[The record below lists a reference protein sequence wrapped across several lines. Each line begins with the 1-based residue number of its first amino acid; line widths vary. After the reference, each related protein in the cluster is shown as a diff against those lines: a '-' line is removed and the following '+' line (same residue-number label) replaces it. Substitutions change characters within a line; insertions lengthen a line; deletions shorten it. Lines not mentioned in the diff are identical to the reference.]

1 MNVKQ
6 LWHNETLQEFLED
19 KMAVLG
25 AVVLLV
31 LVALAI
37 YPQLVASQDP
47 YDLASLDLAN
57 SYKAP
62 GESGLLGTDDQGRD
76 IFSAILFGLR
86 ISLVVGLAS
95 TLLSAAMGLTL
106 GLVAGY
112 VGGWTEKVIMRLADI
127 QLSLPVFLVALVIM
141 AIWGQGIGKIIIAI
155 AVCNWVY
162 YARTVRG
169 MVLSEK
175 NTDYVQAAVAGGRHP
190 MLIMFSEIAPN
201 IMAPVIVIATVRIAN
216 AILLEATLS
225 FLGVGVPITQPSMGS
240 LISNGFEVLF
250 SGYWWMSV
258 FPGVVLVILVLAI
271 NLMGDRLRDVLN
283 PRLKR

>member
-1 MNVKQ
+1 MKR
-6 LWHNETLQEFLED
+6 LWQNETMQEFLED
-19 KMAVLG
+19 KMAVTS
-25 AVVLLV
+25 AAVLLV
-31 LVALAI
+31 LVILAV
-37 YPQLVASQDP
+37 YPQLVAPQNP
-47 YDLASLDLAN
+47 YDLAALDLAD

-62 GESGLLGTDDQGRD
+62 GEGGLLGTDDQGRD

-86 ISLVVGLAS
+86 ISLFVGISS
-95 TLLSAAMGLTL
+95 TLLSAIIGLTMGLI
-106 GLVAGY
+106 AGY
-112 VGGWTEKVIMRLADI
+112 AGGWMEKGIMRLADI

-155 AVCNWVY
+155 SVCNWVY
-162 YARTVRG
+162 YARPVRG

-175 NTDYVQAAVAGGRHP
+175 QTDYVQAAVAGGRHP
-190 MLIMFSEIAPN
+190 IQIMFSEIAPN
-201 IMAPVIVIATVRIAN
+201 VMAPVIVIGTVRIAN

-225 FLGVGVPITQPSMGS
+225 FLGVGVPITKPSLGS

>member
-1 MNVKQ
+1 MRIWQ
-6 LWHNETLQEFLED
+6 NESFQEFLED
-19 KMAVLG
+19 KMAVTG
-25 AVVLLV
+25 AIVLILLV
-31 LVALAI
+31 GLAV
-37 YPQLVASQDP
+37 YPGLIAPQNP
-47 YDLASLDLAN
+47 YDLASLNLED

-62 GESGLLGTDDQGRD
+62 GGSFLLGTDDQGRD
-76 IFSAILFGLR
+76 IFSTILYGLR
-86 ISLVVGLAS
+86 ISLFVGVVS
-95 TLLSAAMGLTL
+95 TGLSAAIGLAI

-112 VGGWTEKVIMRLADI
+112 AGGWTEKIIMRLADI

-141 AIWGQGIGKIIIAI
+141 AIWGQGVGKIILAI
-155 AVCNWVY
+155 TVCNWVY

-169 MVLSEK
+169 MVLSERK
-175 NTDYVQAAVAGGRHP
+175 ADYVQAAVAGGQHP
-190 MLIMFSEIAPN
+190 LMIMFSEIAPN
-201 IMAPVIVIATVRIAN
+201 ILAPVIVIGTVRIAN

-225 FLGVGVPITQPSMGS
+225 FLGVGVPITQPSLGS

-258 FPGVVLVILVLAI
+258 FPGVVLMILVLAI

>member
-1 MNVKQ
+1 VKR
-6 LWHNETLQEFLED
+6 LMRNETIQEFLED
-19 KMAVLG
+19 KMAVIG
-25 AVVLLV
+25 AVVLLL
-31 LVALAI
+31 LVILAV
-37 YPQLVASQDP
+37 YPQIVAPQNP
-47 YDLASLDLAN
+47 YDLAALDLAD
-57 SYKAP
+57 SYKPP
-62 GESGLLGTDDQGRD
+62 GEGGLLGTDDQGRD

-86 ISLVVGLAS
+86 ISLFVGIAS
-95 TLLSAAMGLTL
+95 TVLSAIIGLTMGLI
-106 GLVAGY
+106 AGY
-112 VGGWTEKVIMRLADI
+112 AGGWTEKGIMRLADI

-155 AVCNWVY
+155 TVCNWVY

-175 NTDYVQAAVAGGRHP
+175 KTDYVQAAVAGGRHP
-190 MLIMFSEIAPN
+190 VLIMFSEIAPN

-225 FLGVGVPITQPSMGS
+225 FLGVGVPITKPSLGS